1 MKIRPSTTLRTNGEQ
16 SRTIRKAVIPAAG
29 YGTRFL
35 PMTKAMPK
43 EMLPVID
50 KPIIQYVVEEAV
62 ASGIEDI
69 IIVTGYSKRAIEDH
83 FDNSAE
89 LENFLQKTGKL
100 EQLEEIRKIAR
111 MANFIYIRQ
120 KGYKGNGTPVLNAEP
135 IIGNEPFAVLWGDEF
150 IHSEPPRLKQMI
162 EVYNKYKDPV
172 ISAVRVKKEYLNKY
186 GIAKVKPVEDKIFE
200 IEEIVEKPEPDQAP
214 SDLATHGAYI
224 LTPDIFDALRDLK
237 PSKSDEVWLVD
248 GINKLRRNHKIYACE
263 IENGKYYDT
272 GNKLEYLKANVD
284 FALRRKDLNG
294 EFKKYLK
301 GLQI

>member
-1 MKIRPSTTLRTNGEQ
+1 LK
-16 SRTIRKAVIPAAG
+16 IRKAVIPAAG

-35 PMTKAMPK
+35 PMTKASPK
-43 EMLPVID
+43 EMLPIID

-69 IIVTGYSKRAIEDH
+69 IIVTGYNKRAIEDH
-83 FDNSAE
+83 FDHCLE
-89 LENFLQKTGKL
+89 LENYLEKCGKI

-111 MANFIYIRQ
+111 LANFIYIRQ
-120 KGYKGNGTPVLNAEP
+120 KGPYGNATPVLNAEP

-150 IHSEPPRLKQMI
+150 IYAEPPRLKQMI
-162 EVYNKYKDPV
+162 EVYDKFSDPV
-172 ISAVRVKKEYLNKY
+172 ISAVRVPKEYLNKY
-186 GIAKVKPVEDKIFE
+186 GIAKVKDVEDKIFE

-224 LTPDIFDALRDLK
+224 LTPDIFEALKNIK
-237 PSKSDEVWLVD
+237 PGKGGEIWLVD
-248 GINKLRRNHKIYACE
+248 GINALRKNHKIYARE

-272 GNKLEYLKANVD
+272 GNKLEYLKANVE
-284 FALRRKDLNG
+284 FGLKRKDING

-301 GLQI
+301 EIV